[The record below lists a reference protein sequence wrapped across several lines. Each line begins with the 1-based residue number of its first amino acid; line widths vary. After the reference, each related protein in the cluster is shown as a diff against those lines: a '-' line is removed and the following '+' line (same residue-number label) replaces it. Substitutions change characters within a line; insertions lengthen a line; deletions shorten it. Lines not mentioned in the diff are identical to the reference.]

1 MISDVRT
8 VSETA
13 LFKREAAEV
22 RSQAERSEF
31 IDKRRHMI
39 PQGEKQTDEEMARFQ
54 SDLLAAVRQM
64 KAGQAARTT
73 QVPLT
78 PAADAPPKRAA

>member
-1 MISDVRT
+1 
-8 VSETA
+8 
-13 LFKREAAEV
+13 
-22 RSQAERSEF
+22 
-31 IDKRRHMI
+31 MI